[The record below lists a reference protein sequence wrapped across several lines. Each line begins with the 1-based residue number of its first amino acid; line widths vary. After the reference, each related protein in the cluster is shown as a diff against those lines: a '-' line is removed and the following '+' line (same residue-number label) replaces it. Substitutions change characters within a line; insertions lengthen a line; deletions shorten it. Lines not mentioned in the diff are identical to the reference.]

1 LLLGLDAAAYLTA
14 VIWLL
19 SPPLAVVFVVA
30 HQGLFGLY
38 LGCAFAPNHNGMPIL
53 TKDDES
59 DFLRR
64 QVLTA
69 RNVRGNWLVDFLL
82 GGLNYQIEHHLFPSM
97 PRAHVAPGPAD
108 RPPLLSA
115 PGPALHRDWAWSTPT
130 GRPCTTCT
138 PSAAAANRFEHPNRP
153 PGAYRGQ
160 ATGGARVSGNR
171 LVRVWDRA
179 GLVPVAST
187 VERDFA
193 DCDRIPERFST
204 EGIAIPTLEWAAP
217 PRARLPSL
225 LSDLPSLHSDR
236 GVSSSECL
244 AEIPL

>member
-1 LLLGLDAAAYLTA
+1 
-14 VIWLL
+14 
-19 SPPLAVVFVVA
+19 
-30 HQGLFGLY
+30 
-38 LGCAFAPNHNGMPIL
+38 MPIL

-82 GGLNYQIEHHLFPSM
+82 GGLNYQIEHHLFPQH
-97 PRAHVAPGPAD
+97 AAGHVAPGPAD

-115 PGPALHRDWAWSTPT
+115 PRPALHRDWAWSTPT

-138 PSAAAANRFEHPNRP
+138 PSAAAANRFEHPNHP

-160 ATGGARVSGNR
+160 APGGARVSGDR

-187 VERDFA
+187 VERRLRGLRPDPRTIRHGGHR
-193 DCDRIPERFST
+193 DPDLGVGCT
-204 EGIAIPTLEWAAP
+204 T
-217 PRARLPSL
+217 RARLPSL